1 MDTMSKKVFV
11 ALFAATFAAQLGMGI
26 IAPLMHLFSER
37 TGASGLWLG
46 IMFSGYA
53 MSQLIFMPVVG
64 RLSDVGGRKKFIALG
79 LVAYTVIS
87 LFYAL
92 TPNIYALTFIRL
104 IHGLASCMVAPIAQA
119 YIGDLI
125 PEGKEGTY
133 INLFAMSV
141 FLGMGFGPFLGGVL
155 TYAFYMNAA
164 FYAMAGLSALALFL
178 LLPFVPSIESSS
190 KVDDN
195 AQRAPL
201 RTIIRDNKVKGL
213 FMYRASRGFWRQG
226 IIAFLPFLVIPYM
239 NMSEADIGLLLS
251 VYLITD
257 GIVQGFTGPLVDRFS
272 KTALLIICSF
282 IGPALIFL
290 IPYMHSGKTLLAV
303 LLLVAL
309 PGGIGRGTGLA
320 VNVELG
326 RQYQAMGTLMGT
338 FHSAMSI
345 GMIAGPIT
353 FGYVMDHFGISSVF
367 GTGAIVGLIGA
378 FMTAYFL
385 LRK

>member
-87 LFYAL
+87 LFYTL

-141 FLGMGFGPFLGGVL
+141 FLGMGF
-155 TYAFYMNAA
+155 
-164 FYAMAGLSALALFL
+164 
-178 LLPFVPSIESSS
+178 
-190 KVDDN
+190 
-195 AQRAPL
+195 
-201 RTIIRDNKVKGL
+201 
-213 FMYRASRGFWRQG
+213 
-226 IIAFLPFLVIPYM
+226 
-239 NMSEADIGLLLS
+239 
-251 VYLITD
+251 
-257 GIVQGFTGPLVDRFS
+257 
-272 KTALLIICSF
+272 
-282 IGPALIFL
+282 
-290 IPYMHSGKTLLAV
+290 
-303 LLLVAL
+303 
-309 PGGIGRGTGLA
+309 
-320 VNVELG
+320 
-326 RQYQAMGTLMGT
+326 
-338 FHSAMSI
+338 
-345 GMIAGPIT
+345 
-353 FGYVMDHFGISSVF
+353 
-367 GTGAIVGLIGA
+367 
-378 FMTAYFL
+378 
-385 LRK
+385 